1 MNTEWSK
8 EPLSIYDFITQ
19 FKLPQVVKIHDGE
32 HKRLQVPGNFDLQ
45 QPILL
50 YKVYTCRKIHGR
62 ALSMDEKGH
71 IKPSG
76 PTLIIPD
83 SYPGWVAMVLRDGR
97 TAGYFNSIGEVS
109 RAAVPLFL
117 VQDPVLGLKIAPSGM
132 CRTIIPHGEAL
143 KVIGSYEDHNRQS
156 IMERCR
162 GNLHQDLMMYLKC
175 LTQKGEIVY
184 LPYSAKGRFY
194 CISSPD
200 SHTLNHVYL
209 MSNLL
214 RVTKLPTLI
223 RIISGP
229 KPHIALPFTNVIQIE
244 EVRRETIILGCTMVD
259 NEPIL
264 LEINANSKF
273 SLIVAKDKGPFQKS
287 EIFRRMSNLCI
298 VEGDRWRQQIRI
310 AHHVIPKLIKSS
322 GRSNPPTPSP
332 VASVDTPQN
341 KCMDLRPVLPAC
353 DMIDF
358 LRYSYRDYI
367 FPKRF
372 WMFRKSKRLEFPG
385 KYDGLASKLPLD
397 ILKAYCS
404 KRKNKNGMTFKNCK
418 DSLKIKRPEKLRLE
432 YPRQSSSDDGYSTSC
447 LDDESIY
454 HSIC

>member
-1 MNTEWSK
+1 MNIEWSK
-8 EPLSIYDFITQ
+8 EPMSIYEFIDK
-19 FKLPQVVKIHDGE
+19 FRLPQIVKIYDGE
-32 HKRLQVPGNFDLQ
+32 NKRLQVPGNFDLQ

-62 ALSMDEKGH
+62 ALSMNDKGH

-83 SYPGWVAMVLRDGR
+83 IYPGWVAMVMRDGR
-97 TAGYFNSIGEVS
+97 TAGYFDSIGEVS

-117 VQDPVLGLKIAPSGM
+117 VQDAVVGLKMVSSGM
-132 CRTIIPHGEAL
+132 CRTVVPHGEVL
-143 KVIGSYEDHNRQS
+143 KVIGSYEDQNRKS
-156 IMERCR
+156 ILEKCR
-162 GNLHQDLMMYLKC
+162 GNLHPDLMMYLKC
-175 LTQKGEIVY
+175 LTQRGEVLY

-209 MSNLL
+209 ISNLL
-214 RVTKLPTLI
+214 RVAKLPALI
-223 RIISGP
+223 RIVSGP
-229 KPHIALPFTNVIQIE
+229 KPHIALPFTNVIQLE
-244 EVRRETIILGCTMVD
+244 EVRRETIILGCTMVND
-259 NEPIL
+259 EPIL

-273 SLIVAKDKGPFQKS
+273 SLIAAKDKTVSQRT
-287 EIFRRMSNLCI
+287 ETFRTMYKLCTA
-298 VEGDRWRQQIRI
+298 EGDRWRQQIRI

-322 GRSNPPTPSP
+322 EKCKTPTPSLAP
-332 VASVDTPQN
+332 SVTPKN
-341 KCMDLRPVLPAC
+341 ECRELKPSLPAC

-372 WMFRKSKRLEFPG
+372 WMFRRSKRFEFPG
-385 KYDGLASKLPLD
+385 KYDDLASKLPLD
-397 ILKAYCS
+397 ILRAYYT
-404 KRKNKNGMTFKNCK
+404 KRKNKNGTFKNCK

-447 LDDESIY
+447 IDDESIY
-454 HSIC
+454 HSIY